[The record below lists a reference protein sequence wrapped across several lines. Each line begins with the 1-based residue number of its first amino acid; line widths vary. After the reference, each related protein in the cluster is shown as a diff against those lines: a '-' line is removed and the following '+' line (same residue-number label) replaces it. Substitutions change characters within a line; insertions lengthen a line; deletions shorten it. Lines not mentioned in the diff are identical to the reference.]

1 MKKILFA
8 VPKGRILKEL
18 KTLLEAASIVPED
31 DFFDEDSRKII
42 FKTNF
47 DDLEIVKVRSFDVA
61 TFIRFGACDIGVCGR
76 DVVEEFSS
84 NEIYEV
90 KDLKI
95 GKCRLS
101 LALENSQKDVD
112 LSSLSHV
119 RVASKY
125 VNLTSKFFAKNGI
138 QAEVIKL
145 NGAMEIAPKLGLS
158 QFIVDLVDSGKT
170 LQENNMFEFK
180 KIMDVSSY
188 LVVNRTSFK
197 TKNKEINALLK
208 LFNV

>member
-18 KTLLEAASIVPED
+18 KFVFEKAGIFPEP
-31 DFFDEDSRKII
+31 DFFDENSRKII

-47 DDLEIVKVRSFDVA
+47 ENLEIVKVRSFDVA
-61 TFIRFGACDIGVCGR
+61 TFVKFQACDIGVCGK
-76 DVVEEFSS
+76 DVVEEFACD
-84 NEIYEV
+84 EIFSV
-90 KDLKI
+90 LDLKI

-101 LALENSQKDVD
+101 LACEKSGAETD
-112 LSSLSHV
+112 LSKLSHV

-125 VNLTSKFFAKNGI
+125 VDLTSKFFAKKGI

-158 QFIVDLVDSGKT
+158 NFIVDLVDSGQT
-170 LQENNMFEFK
+170 LKENNMIEFE

-188 LVVNRTSFK
+188 FVVNRTSFK
-197 TKNKEINALLK
+197 TKNDEINFLLE
-208 LFNV
+208 LFND

>member
-18 KTLLEAASIVPED
+18 QSLLEAASIIPED
-31 DFFDEDSRKII
+31 DFFNENSRKII

-47 DDLEIVKVRSFDVA
+47 DNLEIIKVRSFDVA

-76 DVVEEFSS
+76 DVVEEFAS

-101 LALENSQKDVD
+101 LALENSQKNVD
-112 LSSLSHV
+112 LSKLSHV

-170 LQENNMFEFK
+170 LQENDMFEFK